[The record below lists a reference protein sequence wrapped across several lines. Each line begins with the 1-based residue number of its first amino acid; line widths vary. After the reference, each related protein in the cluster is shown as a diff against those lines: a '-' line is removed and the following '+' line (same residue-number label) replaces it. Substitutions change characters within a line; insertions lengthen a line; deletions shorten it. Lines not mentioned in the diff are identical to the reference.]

1 MQYRADEWLNTL
13 SAESRFKVFRELS
26 VYLSSGELKKVM
38 EQVQR
43 GGDLLAIHRRM
54 GLLHK
59 YQVDLI
65 RIREQLR
72 L

>member
-1 MQYRADEWLNTL
+1 MQYSSYEWLDAL
-13 SAESRFKVFRELS
+13 SVENRFRVFRELS

-38 EQVQR
+38 DHVQQ
-43 GGDLLAIHRRM
+43 GEDLLAVHRRM

>member
-1 MQYRADEWLNTL
+1 MQYSSYEWLDAL
-13 SAESRFKVFRELS
+13 SVENRFRVFRELS

-38 EQVQR
+38 DHVQR
-43 GGDLLAIHRRM
+43 GEDLLAIHRRM

-65 RIREQLR
+65 RIREQLK